1 LFEEIDLDV
10 EKWLDDYELKLAV
23 RDIQELEPTEIFHAW
38 LNIDRSGKLCSW
50 YWDEPKD
57 D

>member
-1 LFEEIDLDV
+1 LRKLILDV

>member
-10 EKWLDDYELKLAV
+10 EKWLDDYELKLAL
-23 RDIQELEPTEIFHAW
+23 RDVQELEPIEIWHAW
-38 LNIDRSGKLCSW
+38 CNIDRSGKPCSW